1 MIIDTAAMYA
11 NEDIVGAGGHTKLAA
26 TSTLTATGIGMLTI
40 KGAQTI
46 ARCVANRLDD
56 LVTDAALGSSE
67 EVISLG
73 TRYRALVTYI
83 SKQADDSRGSIR
95 LASCQTGACDAGF
108 AQNLSNK
115 IGVPVIAPTDTLFVF
130 PNGKVVIGPNQFTN
144 SGQWRTFYPTKPN

>member
-11 NEDIVGAGGHTKLAA
+11 NEDIVGAAVHTKLVA

-46 ARCVANRLDD
+46 ARCVANPLDD
-56 LVTDAALGSSE
+56 LATDTALGGGE

-73 TRYRALVTYI
+73 THYRALATYI
-83 SKQADDSRGSIR
+83 SKQADCDRSSIR

-115 IGVPVIAPTDTLFVF
+115 MGVPVIVPTDTLFVF
-130 PNGKVVIGPNQFTN
+130 PNGKTVIGPN
-144 SGQWRTFYPTKPN
+144 